1 MQVRVFLSGRRY
13 DAADSLPAEL
23 SLPDG
28 CSLGIALATLL
39 ELLPA
44 EQRPAGSCLIAV
56 SGTHMGTLSNHRDT
70 VLRPGDELLLLS
82 PVAGG

>member
-13 DAADSLPAEL
+13 DTADSLPREL

-28 CSLGIALATLL
+28 CSLGVALKTLL
-39 ELLPA
+39 DLLPA
-44 EQRPAGSCLIAV
+44 EQHPAGSCLVAV
-56 SGTHMGTLSNHRDT
+56 SGAHMGTLAKHRET
-70 VLRPGDELLLLS
+70 VLHHGDELLLLS